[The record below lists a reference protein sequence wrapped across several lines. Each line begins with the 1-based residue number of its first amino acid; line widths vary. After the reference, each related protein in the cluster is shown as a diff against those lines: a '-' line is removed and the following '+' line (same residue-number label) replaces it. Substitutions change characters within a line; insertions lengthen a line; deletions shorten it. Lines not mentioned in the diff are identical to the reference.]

1 LLKEL
6 SYLWDF
12 RKPERSPK
20 YIPEGWKLISGINQ
34 RIGCGLTGDGN
45 MKDLKIKR
53 PAMLHGKELIL
64 ATRPFAK
71 EIRIKS
77 WVYAL
82 STILFLLMA
91 LAATVVVPYFSLRL
105 VFSILA
111 GLLMVRMFII
121 YHDHQH
127 HSILTHSK
135 LADIIMTAFGFF
147 ILSPTSI
154 WKRSH
159 DHHHNNNSKLF
170 SASIGSYPIATRKKF
185 EEMTGRQKF
194 EYLAIRHPLTIAL
207 GYFSMF
213 IFGMCIASFVSSP
226 RKHYDSLIALIL
238 HVTVSVLLCVF
249 LGWQIWFCLFFLPFV
264 VAFAMGAYLFYAQH
278 NFPGVTFSEN
288 NEWAYEKAAMESSS
302 YMVMN
307 PVMAWLTGNI
317 GYHHIH
323 HLNSKIP
330 FYRLPE
336 VMAHFKELQQCKRTS
351 LKIKEVIAC
360 LRLKIWD
367 QDKKEMVG
375 LREIR

>member
-1 LLKEL
+1 
-6 SYLWDF
+6 
-12 RKPERSPK
+12 
-20 YIPEGWKLISGINQ
+20 
-34 RIGCGLTGDGN
+34 
-45 MKDLKIKR
+45 
-53 PAMLHGKELIL
+53 MLGGKELIL
-64 ATRPFAK
+64 ATKPFAK
-71 EIRIKS
+71 EIRSKS
-77 WVYAL
+77 WLLML
-82 STILFLLMA
+82 STMAFLVLTY
-91 LAATVVVPYFSLRL
+91 AAIIVVPFFAVKL
-105 VFSILA
+105 VFSLLA
-111 GLLMVRMFII
+111 GFLLVRTFII

-127 HSILTHSK
+127 HSILAHSK
-135 LADIIMTAFGFF
+135 AANFIMTVFGYF

-170 SASIGSYPIATRKKF
+170 SASIGSYPIATKKKF
-185 EEMTGRQKF
+185 QEMTRRQKI

-213 IFGMCIASFVSSP
+213 IVGMCIASFVSNP
-226 RKHYDSLIALIL
+226 RKHYDSLIALIV
-238 HVTVSVLLCVF
+238 HITISVLIFVF
-249 LGWQIWFCLFFLPFV
+249 LGWQVWFCLFFLPFLI
-264 VAFAMGAYLFYAQH
+264 AFGMGAYLFYAQH
-278 NFPGVTFSEN
+278 NFPGVSFAEN
-288 NEWAYEKAAMESSS
+288 REWAYEKAALESSS

-336 VMAHFKELQQCKRTS
+336 VMSHFKELQNCKRTS

-367 QDKKEMVG
+367 QDKHRMVG
-375 LREIR
+375 LREI

>member
-1 LLKEL
+1 MLRTKFN
-6 SYLWDF
+6 S
-12 RKPERSPK
+12 
-20 YIPEGWKLISGINQ
+20 
-34 RIGCGLTGDGN
+34 T
-45 MKDLKIKR
+45 
-53 PAMLHGKELIL
+53 AMLYGRELIL
-64 ATRPFAK
+64 ATKPFAK

-77 WVYAL
+77 WYYAL
-82 STILFLLMA
+82 STILFLAISLS
-91 LAATVVVPYFSLRL
+91 LTIVIPFFAARIF
-105 VFSILA
+105 FSILS

-127 HSILTHSK
+127 HSILANSK

-159 DHHHNNNSKLF
+159 DHHHKNNSKLF
-170 SASIGSYPIATRKKF
+170 SASIGSYPIATRKKY
-185 EEMTGRQKF
+185 EEMSSRQKF

-213 IFGMCIASFVSSP
+213 IFGMCVASFVSSP
-226 RKHYDSLIALIL
+226 KKHYDSLIALII
-238 HVTVSVLLCVF
+238 HITTSVLLCVF
-249 LGWQIWFCLFFLPFV
+249 LGWQIWFCLFFLPFMI
-264 VAFAMGAYLFYAQH
+264 AFAMGAYLFYAQH
-278 NFPGVTFSEN
+278 NFPGVTFSDN

-323 HLNSKIP
+323 HMNSKIP

-336 VMAHFKELQQCKRTS
+336 VMKHFKELQQCKRTS
-351 LKIKEVIAC
+351 LHIKEIISC

-367 QDKKEMVG
+367 QDKRKMVG
-375 LREIR
+375 LKDIR